1 MKSVLRR
8 VAVSAASNHDWNI
21 LHNKPH
27 TVAQCE
33 EGGRTTTTVKVSLS
47 NNLLIYL
54 ELKATLDILRM
65 IL

>member
-1 MKSVLRR
+1 MKIVSRR
-8 VAVSAASNHDWNI
+8 VAVSDSFNHDWNL

-47 NNLLIYL
+47 GYLLIYL
-54 ELKATLDILRM
+54 LLKATH
-65 IL
+65 

>member
-1 MKSVLRR
+1 MKSVSRR
-8 VAVSAASNHDWNI
+8 VAVSDSCNHDWNL

-33 EGGRTTTTVKVSLS
+33 EGGQTTTTEKVSLS

-54 ELKATLDILRM
+54 ELKAML
-65 IL
+65 